1 MSPGKGEVNCSN
13 GLTILDYL
21 NEYCWRAVLDYVPVK
36 DIISSERVSSH
47 WQKTVLTYLSLSHVR
62 LLVTYKD
69 HYDCLGVMM
78 EIPDV
83 TSFEVDPDVWPSFL
97 TWTYKCGSLV
107 VGVHCICMET
117 LNIISENCPKLEGLA
132 MSDQCFTKFINCTND
147 LEELYIC
154 NNETMTGE
162 CLNNVRLRNLKSLI
176 IGYSPE
182 LKFHHL
188 VSAVD
193 HFSKL
198 KQFVLGDP
206 TMEIHN
212 KSNILVD
219 KLPNLEYLHYLQRNV
234 NYEFFHQPIDHFF
247 NSVCGLE
254 NLKHLYVHGF
264 LKDCDLLIIT
274 LCCENLHILELEQCD
289 FITPLGLWCAWKIA
303 GDRLTNLSLE
313 DCLKV
318 TEDDVVSCIR
328 SCPKLTSLSIRNV
341 LDLTPDLVSRADA
354 ARCEM
359 RATVP
364 LRLFVYNTEQ
374 NTSDNTERVVS
385 EKHIIIDHSQRNYWV

>member
-132 MSDQCFTKFINCTND
+132 LFCPITEKLLEDYNGKNFKFLRKLGFTFIDMSDQCFTKFINCTND

-193 HFSKL
+193 HFS
-198 KQFVLGDP
+198 
-206 TMEIHN
+206 
-212 KSNILVD
+212 
-219 KLPNLEYLHYLQRNV
+219 
-234 NYEFFHQPIDHFF
+234 
-247 NSVCGLE
+247 
-254 NLKHLYVHGF
+254 
-264 LKDCDLLIIT
+264 
-274 LCCENLHILELEQCD
+274 
-289 FITPLGLWCAWKIA
+289 LWCAWKIA